1 MRAEA
6 VIFDM
11 DGVLVDSE
19 IVYMKWEKAFFRQY
33 GIELSDEAYRET
45 LGRSD
50 SEVERSLEKI
60 WLSHGRTED
69 FKALRETYYNASEF
83 QDMDYSTI
91 LNDGVKETLA
101 GLKRM
106 GKKLALA
113 RRSVFPLTRA
123 GRIRL
128 LKA

>member
-50 SEVERSLEKI
+50 S
-60 WLSHGRTED
+60 
-69 FKALRETYYNASEF
+69 
-83 QDMDYSTI
+83 
-91 LNDGVKETLA
+91 
-101 GLKRM
+101 
-106 GKKLALA
+106 
-113 RRSVFPLTRA
+113 
-123 GRIRL
+123 
-128 LKA
+128 